1 MAKFF
6 VQKRKNKDYIP
17 DDPTEIRHVDEVL
30 KLLQVMTGDRRYEE
44 IFRKKKEG
52 VHSMCDVA
60 ERLEQMGIAKGIE
73 IGRSEGR
80 TEGKIEGKIEG
91 KVEGKILVYRNLCR
105 EGFDE
110 KEARRLTELPEDVMP
125 EDVSLEQ

>member
-1 MAKFF
+1 M
-6 VQKRKNKDYIP
+6 
-17 DDPTEIRHVDEVL
+17 DEVL

-60 ERLEQMGIAKGIE
+60 ERLEKMGIAKGIE
-73 IGRSEGR
+73 IGRSEGKM
-80 TEGKIEGKIEG
+80 EGEIKGKM
-91 KVEGKILVYRNLCR
+91 LVYKNLCR
-105 EGFDE
+105 EGFGE